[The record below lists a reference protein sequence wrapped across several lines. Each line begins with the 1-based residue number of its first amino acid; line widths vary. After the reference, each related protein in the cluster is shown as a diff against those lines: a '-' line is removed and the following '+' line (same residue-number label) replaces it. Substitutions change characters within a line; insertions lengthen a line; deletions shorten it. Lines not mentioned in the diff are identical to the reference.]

1 MKPKDRYI
9 VMKLADVHR
18 MSASAQQNLLNV
30 LEEYKKARADKKAS
44 QVVVIESGWPEYET
58 TVTLLDARVEGK
70 GQQVRGM
77 NIEEMIKEWRRGCS
91 CAGPVYDKMMQ
102 QPEGT
107 TGPEE
112 CPECTKALIEAIERT
127 FKTPDPKNE
136 EAPAGKKVGEL
147 MVEVGFSGNK
157 VSELVQFIL
166 DAVAEGGMT
175 AECGEELG
183 RHLAGLEVGEVSPD
197 SNVERNRKMLLD
209 RSVVGLQK
217 YGVTTERNDLTP
229 AQWAQHAIEEA
240 LDFANYLQALKKKLE
255 DLDNE

>member
-30 LEEYKKARADKKAS
+30 LQEYKKVRADRTAS

-58 TVTLLDARVEGK
+58 TVALLAARVDGAPPTVKVVENLTKIPSAFRGAPPVKVGKITLEVGMQTDKVQRLTEFLLDAVSSG
-70 GQQVRGM
+70 
-77 NIEEMIKEWRRGCS
+77 EMSEH
-91 CAGPVYDKMMQ
+91 CARQLGEYLKDLSF
-102 QPEGT
+102 T
-107 TGPEE
+107 
-112 CPECTKALIEAIERT
+112 EA
-127 FKTPDPKNE
+127 
-136 EAPAGKKVGEL
+136 
-147 MVEVGFSGNK
+147 
-157 VSELVQFIL
+157 
-166 DAVAEGGMT
+166 
-175 AECGEELG
+175 
-183 RHLAGLEVGEVSPD
+183 SPD
-197 SNVERNRKMLLD
+197 ANVELNRKMLLD